1 MLAELTRLRLGD
13 LPDSM
18 AEALDYITTRSEDN
32 KQVVSI
38 ESRKKWW
45 NLDKAGIPPSQPGCR
60 ATAVHACHD
69 MRHGAQLEHLWACL
83 RQGAQPAGDRQGGE
97 ASVYQG

>member
-1 MLAELTRLRLGD
+1 MLAELTRLRLGA

-45 NLDKAGIPPSQPGCR
+45 NLDKAGIPPSQPGLQSDCCPCMPR
-60 ATAVHACHD
+60 HAPRSAT
-69 MRHGAQLEHLWACL
+69 GAPFGRVYVKGCS
-83 RQGAQPAGDRQGGE
+83 RQAIRCCAG
-97 ASVYQG
+97 